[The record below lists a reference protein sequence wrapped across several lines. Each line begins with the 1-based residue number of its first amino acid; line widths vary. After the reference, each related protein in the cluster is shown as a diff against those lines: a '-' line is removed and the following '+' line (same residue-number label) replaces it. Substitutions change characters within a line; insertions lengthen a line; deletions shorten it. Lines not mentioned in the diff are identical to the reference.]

1 MIVMTGTLGMILMS
15 KFKRNIYAK
24 ERYNL
29 NESNVVLD
37 NMWNLRAFTLNFTI
51 QL

>member
-1 MIVMTGTLGMILMS
+1 MIAATGTLGMVFMS

-24 ERYNL
+24 EWYNL

-37 NMWNLRAFTLNFTI
+37 NMWNLRAFTLK
-51 QL
+51 L